1 MRESSG
7 CDVAG
12 SSLSVVLRHLEE
24 EEGVEEGGHG
34 KGRGMQERNAKKGPA
49 FTTVNLPHPYFGL
62 RTILQMNEQIER
74 VTTTP
79 GSSLPVCPEGRP

>member
-34 KGRGMQERNAKKGPA
+34 KGRGMQERNAKKRSRIHDCGPSSP
-49 FTTVNLPHPYFGL
+49 LL
-62 RTILQMNEQIER
+62 RVENDTADER
-74 VTTTP
+74 ANRAGYNHSWQFITCVF
-79 GSSLPVCPEGRP
+79 